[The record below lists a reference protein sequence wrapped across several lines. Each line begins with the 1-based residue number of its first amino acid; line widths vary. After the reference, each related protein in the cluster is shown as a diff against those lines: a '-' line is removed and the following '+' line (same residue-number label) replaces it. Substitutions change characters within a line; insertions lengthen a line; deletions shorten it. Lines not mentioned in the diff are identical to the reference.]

1 LCRPPADAGAELASA
16 VARLQARYA
25 SVSSVT
31 ATFEQTYHGPGV
43 EQTEA
48 GVLFMKKPGLMRWEY
63 REPERKLFVADGR
76 NSYLYAPEDRQVL
89 VSRLS
94 ADELRSTPLQFL
106 LGRGRIMESFV
117 ASWESELKPR
127 VEGTVLLRLAPR
139 TPEPSYAYVVLECD
153 ESTYDLRR
161 IVIREATGNTS
172 EFLLTNLQTNVR
184 IDDNK
189 FQFRIPKG
197 VEVIRVDEK

>member
-1 LCRPPADAGAELASA
+1 
-16 VARLQARYA
+16 
-25 SVSSVT
+25 VSSVT
-31 ATFEQTYHGPGV
+31 AGFEQTYRGPGV
-43 EQTEA
+43 VQTEA

-63 REPERKLFVADGR
+63 REPEIKLFIADGR
-76 NSYLYAPEDRQVL
+76 NSYLYTPEDRQVL

-94 ADELRSTPLQFL
+94 AAELRGTPLQFL
-106 LGRGRIMESFV
+106 LGRGRIMESFLP
-117 ASWESELKPR
+117 SWETELKPR

-153 ESTYDLRR
+153 ERTYDLRR

-184 IDDNK
+184 IDDKK
-189 FQFRIPKG
+189 FQFKIPKG
-197 VEVIRVDEK
+197 VEVIQVDEK